1 MNYDQEARY
10 QNLLLEQAMAKQ
22 KLKNFAESLS
32 ALDNQ
37 VIMEG
42 TSPKTNYENAKK
54 ILDKMMDKFKIRKTA
69 YTGEEDKTD
78 YLKKG
83 NGTCY
88 IYKIPSN
95 DFTNTV
101 AVAVVFALTGVGFMT
116 AGIPHNFGMLG
127 NKKEYDMKDA
137 VQMYNKAHPDSPFAL
152 QTHCVS
158 GYHLVGFRDKSR
170 TSNSIG
176 ARFGRWVTKN
186 ESVDPFEAI
195 ERARQIRALQ
205 EADAEAIKKA
215 GINFSGLIKK
225 MVDKFIAFSQ
235 QQITKTKPYL
245 TNMKQQILAKLQG
258 EDVPIEMRDY
268 TTGVNR
274 IKNFKLPPLE
284 SIKGKFKDTTNPDT
298 VEQQMRHELLPEY
311 KDDSIDFGT
320 YTQAYFLGGEKK
332 LNTNINALDMQAIF
346 DYCDRYEAIYKEIEA
361 DGRSLER
368 LSQDTAKAAN
378 DAQAV
383 ENQAKA
389 DANAQGKTAQNNP
402 SAQNASAELWTMG
415 QNIIESINMIINE
428 EETNQTGTA
437 KPNPQGGTTGQT
449 GSTTPSGNGT
459 KPDDGKMVIKP
470 NESNPA
476 DANKNAVNANN
487 ANPKQEVNGEVNL
500 INAYKKVGQRLLA
513 AEMKA
518 AGTIY
523 KDYITIMKVHAPE
536 NGNNPVQQAAKDQE
550 KKEQE
555 NNQNTQQAQP
565 QK

>member
-32 ALDNQ
+32 VLDKQ
-37 VIMEG
+37 VAMEG
-42 TSPKTNYENAKK
+42 
-54 ILDKMMDKFKIRKTA
+54 
-69 YTGEEDKTD
+69 
-78 YLKKG
+78 
-83 NGTCY
+83 
-88 IYKIPSN
+88 
-95 DFTNTV
+95 
-101 AVAVVFALTGVGFMT
+101 
-116 AGIPHNFGMLG
+116 AGHWI
-127 NKKEYDMKDA
+127 
-137 VQMYNKAHPDSPFAL
+137 
-152 QTHCVS
+152 
-158 GYHLVGFRDKSR
+158 
-170 TSNSIG
+170 
-176 ARFGRWVTKN
+176 TKN

-195 ERARQIRALQ
+195 ERARHIRALQ

-215 GINFSGLIKK
+215 GINFSGLVKK
-225 MVDKFIAFSQ
+225 MVDKFISFSQ

-320 YTQAYFLGGEKK
+320 YAQAYFLGGEKK

-361 DGRSLER
+361 DGRALER

-402 SAQNASAELWTMG
+402 SAQNASAELWIMG

-428 EETNQTGTA
+428 EETNQTGT
-437 KPNPQGGTTGQT
+437 KPSNGATGNT
-449 GSTTPSGNGT
+449 GD

-523 KDYITIMKVHAPE
+523 KDYVTIMKVHAPE

-555 NNQNTQQAQP
+555 NNQNNQNTQQAQP